1 MMRATLTVI
10 AAVLLVCF
18 SLNVCVGEEDGWI
31 QLTDG
36 KTFDGWKASENT
48 DSWKVEDGKFVCFG
62 PRSHLFYVGEHA
74 PFVNFEFKAEVM
86 TTPGSNSGIYFHTK
100 FQPDGWPKQGFESQV
115 NNTHRD
121 PKKTGGLYGVADV
134 FEAPAK
140 DDEWFEQHIIVKG
153 KKVVVKIDGK
163 TVVDYTEPADKEPG
177 TDFTRALDKGTFAL
191 QAHDPKSKVY
201 YKNIRVKKLP

>member
-1 MMRATLTVI
+1 MTRATVTG
-10 AAVLLVCF
+10 AVLLVCF
-18 SLNVCVGEEDGWI
+18 SLSVCVGEEDGWI
-31 QLTDG
+31 QLCDG
-36 KTFDGWKASENT
+36 KTFEGWKASENT
-48 DSWKVEDGKFVCFG
+48 DSWKIEDGKFVCFG
-62 PRSHLFYVGEHA
+62 PRSHLFYVGKHA

-140 DDEWFEQHIIVKG
+140 DNEWFEQHIVVNG

-163 TVVDYTEPADKEPG
+163 IVVDYTEPADKEPG
-177 TDFTRALDKGTFAL
+177 ADFTRALDKGTFAL
-191 QAHDPKSKVY
+191 QAHDPKSKVF